1 MSTLNVTTTTT
12 DTLTGQSVGG
22 SVAVTAEG
30 GSTTTNLQQG
40 LTKAWGNYDYDGTQ
54 AFADS
59 FNFSGITDRAT
70 GKATLAFSN
79 NMSNAN
85 FAILTNNVIDEG
97 TYAGTNMVEHDSAA
111 TTSTVGT
118 AGQHDVQS
126 FTDIELAGI
135 GIKGDLA

>member
-59 FNFSGITDRAT
+59 FNFSGITDGGT
-70 GKATLAFSN
+70 GIAALTYTN
-79 NMSNAN
+79 NMGNAN
-85 FAILTNNVIDEG
+85 YASITNNVLDTG
-97 TYAGTNMVEHDSAA
+97 SYAGTNMLDHDS
-111 TTSTVGT
+111 TISTSVVSTR
-118 AGQHDVQS
+118 GQHDVS
-126 FTDIELAGI
+126 SLTDIELAGI
-135 GIKGDLA
+135 DIKGDLA